1 MFNSYMLNY
10 RKLANRNIQTLG
22 LKKLKGEN
30 LDSPQEVTR
39 NWDFSN
45 RNMGVTSGSKKRIY
59 WVGFPGRCSRK
70 QNFHHIILGKHMTR
84 SPPSKKKIKS
94 LAEKTKHGM
103 HKVCQNMGE

>member
-10 RKLANRNIQTLG
+10 HKLANRNIQTLG

-70 QNFHHIILGKHMTR
+70 QNETNNFGETHDKV
-84 SPPSKKKIKS
+84 PPVQKKIKS
-94 LAEKTKHGM
+94 LAERTKHGM
-103 HKVCQNMGE
+103 HKVRQNMGE